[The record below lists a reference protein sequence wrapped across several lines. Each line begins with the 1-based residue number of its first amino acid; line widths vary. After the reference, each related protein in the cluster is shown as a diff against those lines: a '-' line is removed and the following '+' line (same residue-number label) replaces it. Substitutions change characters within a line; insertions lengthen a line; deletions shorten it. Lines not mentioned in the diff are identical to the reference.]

1 MLDGLA
7 VDSARFPKKFIYK
20 TFKVITLY
28 CYNLTIMTTNSN
40 KKLTKEEVRKIA
52 DLANIH
58 IDDNEL
64 EKYGKWISDILQYV
78 EMLGEVDTSKV
89 EFKSQVELTN
99 ILRKDEP
106 EPGLTQEQAV
116 SGRKE
121 DSEDGYFEIDSV
133 FTPSE

>member
-1 MLDGLA
+1 
-7 VDSARFPKKFIYK
+7 
-20 TFKVITLY
+20 
-28 CYNLTIMTTNSN
+28 MTNKN
-40 KKLTKEEVRKIA
+40 GKKLTKEQIRKIA

-58 IDDNEL
+58 IDDSEL

-99 ILRKDEP
+99 ILRKDKP
-106 EPGLTQEQAV
+106 EPSLTQEQAI

-121 DSEDGYFEIDSV
+121 SSKDGYFEIDSV